1 MRSRVVGFV
10 LGTAAS
16 LALATSA
23 LATDCVNA
31 SKVDQSAGVQVVI
44 DGTTGEIEWM
54 TPGLAERIDRGV
66 LNPDAEDSGFHGL
79 IGFDFDGD
87 GVVDVSTWIGVGP
100 DGTEIPE
107 VAQFNGP
114 ADKGLTNICLFLP
127 ELCVG
132 G

>member
-1 MRSRVVGFV
+1 MRSRVVGLI
-10 LGTAAS
+10 LGAVAS
-16 LALATSA
+16 LALVGTA

-31 SKVDQSAGVQVVI
+31 SKADQSAGVQVVL

-54 TPGLAERIDRGV
+54 TPGVAERIERGV
-66 LNPDAEDSGFHGL
+66 LDPEAEDSGFHGL
-79 IGFDFDGD
+79 IGIDFDGD
-87 GVVDVSTWIGVGP
+87 GVVDVSTWLGVGP

-107 VAQFNGP
+107 VAQFKGP

-132 G
+132 S